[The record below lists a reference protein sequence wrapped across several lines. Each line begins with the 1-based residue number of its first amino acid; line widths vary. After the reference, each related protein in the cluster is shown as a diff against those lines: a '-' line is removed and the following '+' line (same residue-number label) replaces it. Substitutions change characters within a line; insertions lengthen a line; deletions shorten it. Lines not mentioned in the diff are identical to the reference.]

1 MAICKKFVLVRWI
14 EEDSVDVVTTEA
26 VHKEDAASLA
36 VRADPWSGS
45 SGTQHT
51 TMLSGKPTL
60 HFNINFMMWQPAM
73 R

>member
-1 MAICKKFVLVRWI
+1 MAICNKFVLVRWI
-14 EEDSVDVVTTEA
+14 EEDSVGVVKKTKA

-36 VRADPWSGS
+36 VGADPWSGS

-51 TMLSGKPTL
+51 TMLKSL
-60 HFNINFMMWQPAM
+60 